1 MFFEM
6 NDNRAHGQ
14 DGRIG
19 IQDFYDGVEF
29 NYRLIQEL
37 ASVH

>member
-29 NYRLIQEL
+29 NHRLIQEL
-37 ASVH
+37 ASVR